1 MSIGP
6 EFCRAARWHEIFDIS
21 ALGLKAEWK
30 RLIDDLGTLLL
41 AGLCLAGLV
50 IVASTFDGDL
60 EGSDEVIAAI
70 LGTLSLFGILAGLEL
85 ADRIKI
91 KRRGIRLEFPQS
103 VPILL
108 ASPESEKP
116 HKLVN
121 SEDRS

>member
-30 RLIDDLGTLLL
+30 RLIDDLGTILL

-60 EGSDEVIAAI
+60 EGSDEIIAAI

-85 ADRIKI
+85 ADRLKI
-91 KRRGIRLEFPQS
+91 KRRSSQ
-103 VPILL
+103 L
-108 ASPESEKP
+108 ASQRGVPPLFAPPESEIP
-116 HKLVN
+116 RNLVN

>member
-6 EFCRAARWHEIFDIS
+6 DSCRAARWHEIFDIS

-30 RLIDDLGTLLL
+30 RLIDDLGTILL

-60 EGSDEVIAAI
+60 EGSDEIVAAI

-85 ADRIKI
+85 ADRIKM
-91 KRRGIRLEFPQS
+91 KRRSSRIESPQALPRLF
-103 VPILL
+103 VP
-108 ASPESEKP
+108 PESEKP
-116 HKLVN
+116 RELVN
-121 SEDRS
+121 PEGHP

>member
-6 EFCRAARWHEIFDIS
+6 DSCRAARWHEIFAVS

-30 RLIDDLGTLLL
+30 RLIDDLGTIFL

-70 LGTLSLFGILAGLEL
+70 LGALSLFGILAGLEL
-85 ADRIKI
+85 ADRIRT
-91 KRRGIRLEFPQS
+91 KRRSSRAKALKTLPRLF
-103 VPILL
+103 VP
-108 ASPESEKP
+108 PESEMP
-116 HKLVN
+116 RELV
-121 SEDRS
+121 SPEDRP